1 MEHTFEARMSC
12 WYFRLLKHCVLKTVK
27 LFLNTEFYIEVH
39 RGISPS
45 EALKWDWSM
54 LRSCLLYDADER
66 PVSHS

>member
-45 EALKWDWSM
+45 EALK
-54 LRSCLLYDADER
+54 
-66 PVSHS
+66 